1 MARTVSSPPA
11 LRVPAGGTLASSLR
25 VAGTAEGPN
34 PSFLEPSIM
43 NRLERFDV
51 PFVPS
56 QIAQPDGGSI
66 VTLPSAQRLNAEGG
80 GSQAKTVPAGVSG
93 TFASDLSMIIPS
105 APDLPPLPVV
115 CQHRP
120 SADVMAVTE
129 WSIARAL
136 KPPGF
141 RSRPTTAGGHLPGRR
156 TGHQKGYSVV
166 AELFY
171 DCLPLAC
178 SCVPLAANSRPA
190 SSEA

>member
-1 MARTVSSPPA
+1 M
-11 LRVPAGGTLASSLR
+11 
-25 VAGTAEGPN
+25 
-34 PSFLEPSIM
+34 M

-105 APDLPPLPVV
+105 APDLPALRVV
-115 CQHRP
+115 CQHRT

-129 WSIARAL
+129 WSIA
-136 KPPGF
+136 
-141 RSRPTTAGGHLPGRR
+141 
-156 TGHQKGYSVV
+156 
-166 AELFY
+166 
-171 DCLPLAC
+171 LPLAC

-190 SSEA
+190 S

>member
-1 MARTVSSPPA
+1 MFELAAHWHDRCGLPA
-11 LRVPAGGTLASSLR
+11 LLR
-25 VAGTAEGPN
+25 VQIPH
-34 PSFLEPSIM
+34 SSEPSMM

-105 APDLPPLPVV
+105 APDLPAL
-115 CQHRP
+115 QHRT

-129 WSIARAL
+129 WSIAFAL
-136 KPPGF
+136 KPRGF
-141 RSRPTTAGGHLPGRR
+141 RRSPTTARGDRPAPR
-156 TGHQKGYSVV
+156 TGHQKLY
-166 AELFY
+166 
-171 DCLPLAC
+171 
-178 SCVPLAANSRPA
+178 
-190 SSEA
+190 